1 MNLLEH
7 GGRKFPQGAV
17 LAASAGLGWRGVAAE
32 VRSHP
37 AGDLPPFR
45 SSQIE
50 ITLALEGVREA
61 VVGRNGDGRRQETPV
76 EPGVLWICPAGVSES
91 EIRITRPLSRVL
103 HVYLPTESLN
113 RWPSSAGSS
122 PGNAVLYL
130 AGVRDDLLRHI
141 GLSLHAEMR
150 SPSAGGALLAESLG
164 MALAARLLQSYA
176 SGQRPGL
183 SATRHALD
191 DLRLRRVVDYMVE
204 HLDQPIGLADLAGVA
219 CVSTFH
225 FSRRFRA
232 KTGLP
237 PHRYLAELRIERAKT
252 LLLRGELSLAEV
264 ALACGFSDQSNFGR
278 AFRKAC
284 GSTPAAF
291 QTAGAR

>member
-7 GGRKFPQGAV
+7 GGKKFPSGAV
-17 LAASAGLGWRGVAAE
+17 LATSASLGWNGVAAE

-50 ITLALEGVREA
+50 VTMALEGVREA
-61 VVGRNGDGRRQETPV
+61 VVGRNGDGKRQETPV

-91 EIRITRPLSRVL
+91 DIRITRPLARVL
-103 HVYLPTESLN
+103 HLYLPIESFSRL
-113 RWPSSAGSS
+113 PSASKGQV
-122 PGNAVLYL
+122 GEAVLYL
-130 AGVRDDLLRHI
+130 AGVRDELLRHI
-141 GLSLHAEMR
+141 GLALYAELR

-164 MALAARLLQSYA
+164 MALAARLLQSYS
-176 SGQRPGL
+176 SGQRVRLHG
-183 SATRHALD
+183 TVHALD
-191 DLRLRRVVDYMVE
+191 DQRLRRVVDYMVE
-204 HLDQPIGLADLAGVA
+204 HIDRPISLAELANVA
-219 CVSTFH
+219 CVSPFH
-225 FSRRFRA
+225 FSRMFRT

-237 PHRYLAELRIERAKT
+237 PHRYLGQLRVEWAKT
-252 LLLRGELSLAEV
+252 LLLRGELTLAEV

-278 AFRKAC
+278 AFLKAC

-291 QTAGAR
+291 QAAGSR

>member
-1 MNLLEH
+1 
-7 GGRKFPQGAV
+7 
-17 LAASAGLGWRGVAAE
+17 
-32 VRSHP
+32 
-37 AGDLPPFR
+37 
-45 SSQIE
+45 
-50 ITLALEGVREA
+50 
-61 VVGRNGDGRRQETPV
+61 
-76 EPGVLWICPAGVSES
+76 
-91 EIRITRPLSRVL
+91 
-103 HVYLPTESLN
+103 
-113 RWPSSAGSS
+113 
-122 PGNAVLYL
+122 
-130 AGVRDDLLRHI
+130 
-141 GLSLHAEMR
+141 
-150 SPSAGGALLAESLG
+150 
-164 MALAARLLQSYA
+164 
-176 SGQRPGL
+176 
-183 SATRHALD
+183 
-191 DLRLRRVVDYMVE
+191 MVE

-225 FSRRFRA
+225 FSRMFRA